1 MFTTY
6 ISVSKGVCAGLAF
19 GLGCIVSE
27 LVFVRLALIS
37 MNWIIKRQKLFKTL
51 EWITIALILTLAIF
65 SFNAAIKKKGFT
77 SAMPANIQHPFLSGI
92 LFSALDSMKIPFWF
106 LSSKFLISNKTLVTE
121 SKYYNSYIVGI
132 GIGSLFGSL
141 LFIYVGKYL
150 IGTIKTNQDI
160 INWSIGGILLIT
172 AVIQIY
178 RTSQKK

>member
-1 MFTTY
+1 
-6 ISVSKGVCAGLAF
+6 
-19 GLGCIVSE
+19 
-27 LVFVRLALIS
+27 
-37 MNWIIKRQKLFKTL
+37 
-51 EWITIALILTLAIF
+51 
-65 SFNAAIKKKGFT
+65 
-77 SAMPANIQHPFLSGI
+77 
-92 LFSALDSMKIPFWF
+92 MKISFWF
-106 LSSKFLISNKTLVTE
+106 LWSTFLISTKTLVTE

-141 LFIYVGKYL
+141 LFIYVVKYL